1 MRHRL
6 TVRELRI
13 KRIEALYRLV
23 FEKPARFIA
32 TGFLLAIFI
41 GATLLY
47 MPFSQTQP
55 VSWIDCLF
63 VATSAG
69 TVTGLS
75 TIDVGASFNMFGE
88 LVIVALIQVGGSAS

>member
-6 TVRELRI
+6 SARELRL
-13 KRIEALYRLV
+13 KRIEVLYRVV

-32 TGFLLAIFI
+32 GGFLLAIFI

-47 MPFSQTQP
+47 MPFAQEES

-63 VATSAG
+63 IATSAG

-75 TIDVGASFNMFGE
+75 TVDIGSSFTLFGE
-88 LVIVALIQVGGSAS
+88 LVIVALIQIGGL

>member
-47 MPFSQTQP
+47 MPFAQTQP

-63 VATSAG
+63 IATSA
-69 TVTGLS
+69 
-75 TIDVGASFNMFGE
+75 
-88 LVIVALIQVGGSAS
+88 